1 MVADERGNFDPNG
14 AWLNSAGN
22 MNLKFEVRGSR
33 LVIHNNL
40 MAQDQF
46 PTHTAQA
53 PYQLGHGEPHTR
65 SIGYS
70 RLDRVP
76 DNRLGASCESGCREA
91 KEALC
96 DQSPTSLVLELWQIP
111 FGEG

>member
-1 MVADERGNFDPNG
+1 MVADERGKFNRNG
-14 AWLNSAGN
+14 AWLNSIEN
-22 MNLKFEVRGSR
+22 MNLRFEVRRSR

-53 PYQLGHGEPHTR
+53 PVELEHGEPHTR

-70 RLDRVP
+70 RLNRVP
-76 DNRLGASCESGCREA
+76 DNRLGASCKSGR
-91 KEALC
+91 
-96 DQSPTSLVLELWQIP
+96 
-111 FGEG
+111 